1 MEEKVY
7 IVTLYKHE
15 DLEQFYNE
23 MSGFHLVMKRPM
35 SRNTHYKMTE
45 EQAEKLRQD
54 PRVWDVQL
62 PPKERGMTMGR
73 DAVNYNEYSINGNF
87 WKDDTVNVPTVTD
100 TDRQWGQIHCAG
112 DPAQRGKNQ
121 FGRISDGG
129 TYEQVVDTVNVFNDG
144 KHVDVVICDDPVSI
158 DCGEWFSPTSNT
170 TRFVQY
176 DWYTEL
182 NTLVGTIDDDGQS
195 LPSAPYPNY
204 FDNATNTESHGTHVA
219 GTVAG
224 QYYGWARE
232 ANIYSMQVL
241 SNVANTGTPV
251 PDLLI
256 FDYLR
261 AFHRSKPVNPDTG
274 IKNPTITNHS
284 WGYSYDLAQILEK
297 ASLDLADITQV
308 IYRGTTYNSG
318 NPNPSGW
325 TWAGL
330 EADFGF
336 APNKMKINAD
346 NASTNADVED
356 AIAEGIVVI
365 SAAGNNNF
373 YCVPDGDVDRD
384 NRVSFGFGNLFY
396 NRGSSPSNSDNTIS
410 VGSLA
415 NHHEFRRSTFSN
427 FGPDIDV
434 FAPGNNILSAFNSA
448 GLADTKYGGAPNYFY
463 PIQGTSMAS
472 PQVAGVLACLATG
485 KERFTQEHARKYLAD
500 HSIYGDMTF
509 DTSGGLFDDNTCS
522 QGSPNKYLHAK
533 NPRTGITGMI
543 SEQVGSRSKGLTFP
557 RASTYNRPA
566 PSPTGGGGQTY
577 NISVTFTQAG
587 NYTVS
592 GSDRTGSISGNNLPL
607 AFNEGD
613 TVNFNVNAVG
623 HPLWIK
629 TLQGIGTS
637 NAVTTG
643 VTGNGTASGTVT
655 WVIPSSSAVGTYYY
669 QCEIHNSMYG
679 TINISAIGTTTYTSA
694 SGQQAYTTPGTY
706 SWTAPSDVYDVA
718 VVAVGGGGGGEEGDT
733 KAGGGGGLG
742 WKNSISVTPGQSY
755 TVVVGAG
762 GTQNASGGTDGGDS
776 LFINT
781 SIVKGGGGK
790 GSNQG
795 GGDFVGDGG
804 GNGGDHRT
812 YGGGGG
818 AGGYSGDGNSETG
831 GAGGWGS
838 ANGLVGGGAGGGGVG
853 ILGEGASGSNSPI
866 NNTNGGTMLGGGG
879 GSGGDNGT
887 NGTTPQYT
895 APDYY
900 DAVTGGPGGNYGGG
914 AGGTGSGPQ
923 NTPTNLGGN
932 GGKGAVR
939 IIWGPGRAF
948 PSTRTVDE

>member
-23 MSGFHLVMKRPM
+23 MSDYHLVMKRPM

-45 EQAEKLRQD
+45 KQAEVLRQD

-87 WKDDTVNVPTVTD
+87 WKDDTVNVPTVID
-100 TDRQWGQIHCAG
+100 TDRQWGHIHCAG

-144 KHVDVVICDDPVSI
+144 KHVDVVICDDPVSS
-158 DCGEWFSPTSNT
+158 DCEEWYSPTT
-170 TRFVQY
+170 GQTRFIEY
-176 DWYTEL
+176 DWYNQL
-182 NTLVGTIDDDGQS
+182 NTLVATIDDDSQTI
-195 LPSAPYPNY
+195 PSAPYPNY
-204 FDNATNTESHGTHVA
+204 VNNASNSESHGTHVA

-224 QYYGWARE
+224 QHYGWARE

-241 SNVANTGTPV
+241 SNNSNQGTPV

-261 AFHRSKPVNPDTG
+261 AFHRSKTVNPDTG

-284 WGYSYDLAQILEK
+284 WSYSYNLADILEK

-308 IYRGTTYNSG
+308 IYRGITYNSG

-356 AIAEGIVVI
+356 AIAEGII
-365 SAAGNNNF
+365 IIAAAGNNNF

-384 NRVSFGFGNLFY
+384 NMVSFGFGNLFY

-427 FGPDIDV
+427 FGPSIDV
-434 FAPGNNILSAFNSA
+434 FAPGNNILSSYNSS
-448 GLADTKYGGAPNYFY
+448 GLVDNKYSVGSGNWFY

-485 KERFTQEHARKYLAD
+485 KERFTQEIARKYLAD
-500 HSIYGDMTF
+500 HSIYGDMNF
-509 DTSGGLFDDNTCS
+509 DANGGLFDDNTCS

-566 PSPTGGGGQTY
+566 PMATPKTLVL
-577 NISVTFTQAG
+577 SVTNSGASDYVF
-587 NYTVS
+587 N
-592 GSDRTGSISGNNLPL
+592 GSDRATTHVDAADPIININAKDTLELSFNISGS
-607 AFNEGD
+607 
-613 TVNFNVNAVG
+613 
-623 HPLWIK
+623 HPFWIK
-629 TLQGIGTS
+629 TTQTTGTGDG
-637 NAVTTG
+637 VTTG
-643 VTGNGTASGTVT
+643 TITNNGQQALNITWDTNGVT
-655 WVIPSSSAVGTYYY
+655 PGTYYY
-669 QCEIHNSMYG
+669 ICQNHSSM
-679 TINISAIGTTTYTSA
+679 
-694 SGQQAYTTPGTY
+694 SGQ
-706 SWTAPSDVYDVA
+706 
-718 VVAVGGGGGGEEGDT
+718 
-733 KAGGGGGLG
+733 
-742 WKNSISVTPGQSY
+742 I
-755 TVVVGAG
+755 
-762 GTQNASGGTDGGDS
+762 
-776 LFINT
+776 
-781 SIVKGGGGK
+781 IV
-790 GSNQG
+790 S
-795 GGDFVGDGG
+795 
-804 GNGGDHRT
+804 
-812 YGGGGG
+812 
-818 AGGYSGDGNSETG
+818 
-831 GAGGWGS
+831 
-838 ANGLVGGGAGGGGVG
+838 
-853 ILGEGASGSNSPI
+853 
-866 NNTNGGTMLGGGG
+866 
-879 GSGGDNGT
+879 
-887 NGTTPQYT
+887 
-895 APDYY
+895 
-900 DAVTGGPGGNYGGG
+900 
-914 AGGTGSGPQ
+914 
-923 NTPTNLGGN
+923 
-932 GGKGAVR
+932 
-939 IIWGPGRAF
+939 
-948 PSTRTVDE
+948 